1 MMDDSKVP
9 GMSSKEQRFVYNST
23 FSVRKFY
30 NVVFRKENARKMA
43 KIYRDEHKEY
53 VSKSSPGSNNMRV
66 CSAYYARHS
75 IHGIGYIFDRYLSVV
90 DRALLLLAVLVFLG
104 LATAL
109 MVDFR
114 QKGKMSR

>member
-43 KIYRDEHKEY
+43 KIYRAEHKEY
-53 VSKSSPGSNNMRV
+53 VKNLENRN
-66 CSAYYARHS
+66 AILEYQNK
-75 IHGIGYIFDRYLSVV
+75 
-90 DRALLLLAVLVFLG
+90 ALLNELKTLK
-104 LATAL
+104 AL
-109 MVDFR
+109 YKYRKDEQMDEWDFIFF
-114 QKGKMSR
+114 KYIHE